1 MGVFHPDAPNGK
13 PVSTSPITVQLTP
26 SSLRYVLIAS
36 LTLAILSALL
46 WLQRDLDRTLLLA
59 HNPLRDLP
67 AILSLSDALSR
78 FGMSAICALALA
90 AIAASYRTPS
100 FLPARPALLVVFFSF
115 SASTLTATLLKQ
127 LLGRTRPIIDL
138 AGQLNAAVH
147 HDSPSFP
154 SGHAAQ
160 SLALA
165 LPLVLLIPSTSHAVR
180 LLKLTSILVAGLV
193 GYSRIVKGAHYPS
206 DVLAGAALALLC
218 LPVALA
224 AANALYA
231 RQRITPDK
239 LNIMV
244 KRQALVL
251 LALMLYL
258 PFL

>member
-1 MGVFHPDAPNGK
+1 MGVLHPDTPIGK
-13 PVSTSPITVQLTP
+13 PLSTSPITVHLTP
-26 SSLRYVLIAS
+26 ASLRFILIAA
-36 LTLAILSALL
+36 LLLALLSALL
-46 WLQRDLDRTLLLA
+46 WLQRDLDRSLLLA

-67 AILSLSDALSR
+67 AIPALSDALSR
-78 FGMSAICALALA
+78 YGMSIICALVLA

-100 FLPARPALLVVFFSF
+100 FLPARPALLIVLFSF

-127 LLGRTRPIIDL
+127 LIGRARPIVDL
-138 AGQLNAAVH
+138 AGQLNAAVR

-165 LPLVLLIPSTSHAVR
+165 LPFVLLIPNASRAVR
-180 LLKLTSILVAGLV
+180 LLKLATILVAGLV
-193 GYSRIVKGAHYPS
+193 GYSRILKGAHYPS

-218 LPVALA
+218 LPLAIA

-231 RQRITPDK
+231 RQRITPEK
-239 LNIMV
+239 LDLMV
-244 KRQALVL
+244 KRQSLVL
-251 LALMLYL
+251 LALMIYL

>member
-1 MGVFHPDAPNGK
+1 VFQPDVPNGN
-13 PVSTSPITVQLTP
+13 PVSTSPTAVHLT
-26 SSLRYVLIAS
+26 RTCFRVVLIAS
-36 LTLAILSALL
+36 LTLALLSALL
-46 WLQRDLDRTLLLA
+46 WLERDFDRTLLLA

-67 AILSLSDALSR
+67 AIPALSGALSR
-78 FGMSAICALALA
+78 FGMSAICALVLA
-90 AIAASYRTPS
+90 CVAASYRSQS
-100 FLPARPALLVVFFSF
+100 FLQARPALLVVLFSF
-115 SASTLTATLLKQ
+115 SASTLAATILKQ
-127 LLGRTRPIIDL
+127 LLGRARPIVEL
-138 AGQLNAAVH
+138 AGQLNTAVR

-165 LPLVLLIPSTSHAVR
+165 LPFVLLVPSTSLAVR
-180 LLKLTSILVAGLV
+180 LLKLAMILVASLV

-218 LPVALA
+218 LPLAIA

-231 RQRITPDK
+231 HQRISTAK
-239 LNIMV
+239 LEILV
-244 KRQALVL
+244 KRQTLVL